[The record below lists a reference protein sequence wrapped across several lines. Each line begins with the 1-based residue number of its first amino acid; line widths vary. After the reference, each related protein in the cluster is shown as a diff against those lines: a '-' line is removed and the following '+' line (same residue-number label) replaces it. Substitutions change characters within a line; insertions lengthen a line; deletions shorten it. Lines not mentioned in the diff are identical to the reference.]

1 MLDLIAMYEA
11 QKVFRNRIDYKGND
25 RFGELILALQVELGE
40 CANELPEAFKFW
52 AHKENNLQD
61 ALIEYADG
69 LHFILDIGHEIFFE
83 DFDMIYLLSGA
94 DKKRPI
100 ATQFRY
106 IFALVSKLDKT
117 KSSIT
122 FIELLSEYI
131 GLGEMIGFSFEQIEE
146 AFFAKDSINHQR
158 QDNQY

>member
-11 QKVFRNRIDYKGND
+11 QKAFRNRIDYKGDD
-25 RFGELILALQVELGE
+25 RYGELTLALQVELGE
-40 CANELPEAFKFW
+40 CANELPKVFKFW

-94 DKKRPI
+94 DKGRPI

-131 GLGEMIGFSFEQIEE
+131 GLGEMIGFSFEQVEE
-146 AFFAKDSINHQR
+146 AFYVKDVINHER
-158 QDNQY
+158 QSECY

>member
-1 MLDLIAMYEA
+1 MLDLIAMYEG
-11 QKVFRNRIDYKGND
+11 QKAFRNRIDYKGYD

-40 CANELPEAFKFW
+40 CANELPEVFKFW
-52 AHKENNLQD
+52 AHKENNIQD

-106 IFALVSKLDKT
+106 IFALVAKLDKT
-117 KSSIT
+117 KSRIT

-146 AFFAKDSINHQR
+146 AFYVKDVINHER
-158 QDNQY
+158 QSEGY